1 MAVTQVAHSFAEALN
16 EKFKEDVVM
25 VEEGRSFDRI
35 VILHDASEN
44 DRAAHCFVERA
55 SGHVFKT
62 ATWAYPAKGA
72 RFDLSSPESFS
83 TVVALAD
90 PSGSYLYKQRRAR

>member
-1 MAVTQVAHSFAEALN
+1 MAVTPVAHRFAEALN
-16 EKFKEDVVM
+16 QKFKEDVVM

-35 VILHDASEN
+35 VILHEASEN

-55 SGHVFKT
+55 TGHVFKT

-72 RFDLSSPESFS
+72 RFDLSSPASFE
-83 TVVALAD
+83 TVVTIAD
-90 PSGSYLYKQRRAR
+90 PRGSYLYKKRRA